1 MAVRGIRARVR
12 NGRLIVDEPTTLP
25 DGTELTL
32 VADDGGD
39 DLDEADGRELD
50 AALAEA
56 EADVVAGRVIPAA
69 DVLRALRE
77 KSMR

>member
-1 MAVRGIRARVR
+1 MAVRSIRAKVR
-12 NGRLIVDEPTTLP
+12 NGRLIVDEPTGLP

-39 DLDEADGRELD
+39 ELDDAERVELD

-56 EADVVAGRVIPAA
+56 DADVSNGRVVPAA
-69 DVLRALRE
+69 DVLRALGAKATR
-77 KSMR
+77 